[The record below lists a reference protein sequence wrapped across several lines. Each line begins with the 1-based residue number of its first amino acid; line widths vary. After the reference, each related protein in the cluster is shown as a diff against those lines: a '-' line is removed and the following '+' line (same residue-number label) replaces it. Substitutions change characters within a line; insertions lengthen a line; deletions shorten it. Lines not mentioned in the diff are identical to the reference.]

1 MEKQI
6 ERAKE
11 MCKHN
16 KVKRISDTFW
26 EVDKNNVALRVKQG
40 RQLLTCSCE
49 NSGRFENI
57 QMCIHKIAVI
67 VFETNKDFNKKIDK
81 LINDYKTIKDLKL
94 KTDID
99 IIIND
104 LEELKNGN

>member
-1 MEKQI
+1 MDI
-6 ERAKE
+6 NRAKYLVL
-11 MCKHN
+11 HN
-16 KVKRISDTFW
+16 KVKQISDTFW
-26 EVDKNNVALRVKQG
+26 EVEKNSVALRVKQG
-40 RQLLTCSCE
+40 RRLLTCSCE

-67 VFETNKDFNKKIDK
+67 VFETNKDLNKKIDK

-104 LEELKNGN
+104 LEELKYGN